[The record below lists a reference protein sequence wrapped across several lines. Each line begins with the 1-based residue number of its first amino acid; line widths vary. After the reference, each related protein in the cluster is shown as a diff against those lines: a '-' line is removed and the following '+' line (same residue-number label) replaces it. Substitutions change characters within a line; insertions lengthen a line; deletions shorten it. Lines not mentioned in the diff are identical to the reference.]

1 MVAFRTITF
10 AVDDMNAAVASCY
23 AVMQKIQQLLF
34 CGIAVQSMQVDFRF
48 LFELAF
54 AQFF

>member
-1 MVAFRTITF
+1 MVVFRTITF
-10 AVDDMNAAVASCY
+10 AVDDMDAAVAPGY

-34 CGIAVQSMQVDFRF
+34 CCIAAQSMQVDFR
-48 LFELAF
+48 LLSELAF